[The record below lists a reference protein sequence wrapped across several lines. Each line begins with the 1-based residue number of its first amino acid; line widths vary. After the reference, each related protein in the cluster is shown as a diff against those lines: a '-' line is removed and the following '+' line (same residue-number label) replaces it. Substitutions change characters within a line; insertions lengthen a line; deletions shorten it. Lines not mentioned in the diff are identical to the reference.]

1 MSKTIKFTVSDENYE
16 KLMQKAGDAS
26 IQDYIRSVLFPD
38 QTPLVT
44 PEDAVKK
51 ALEKYQKGDGF
62 TVSEIFGDDWNLPN
76 GYAGVFGRRFNKLI
90 KEKYSDK
97 IRYTGYYTQNGN
109 AIYEMI

>member
-51 ALEKYQKGDGF
+51 AKANAKSGDTVILSPGF
-62 TVSEIFGDDWNLPN
+62 ASFDEFKDYRERGNKFSEIIN
-76 GYAGVFGRRFNKLI
+76 R
-90 KEKYSDK
+90 E
-97 IRYTGYYTQNGN
+97 
-109 AIYEMI
+109 